1 MIVNT
6 MLSIL
11 LLTLATFGNYKGS
24 YDQYIL
30 ARNQFSQYN
39 TGATRQEAIAK
50 TQDVLIRR
58 NKLMID
64 YLQSL
69 NSVLTPDI
77 NQVVIELESW
87 EKDVIAADTVPDI
100 NKISKVWEDKLDRI
114 TKLTSAAR
122 VLISSHKL
130 ASLQDRLETF
140 KYPDGI
146 NKTNSKLYEQK
157 LQLARSKRQEVES
170 KLTNWQENYWGIE
183 SLFSYLR
190 DSKDALVSASLLLY
204 EVTPRP

>member
-6 MLSIL
+6 MFSIL
-11 LLTLATFGNYKGS
+11 LLTLATFGNYRGA

-50 TQDVLIRR
+50 TQKVLVQR
-58 NKLMID
+58 NRLMIE

-69 NSVLTPDI
+69 SSVLTPDI
-77 NQVVIELESW
+77 NQIVVELETW
-87 EKDVIAADTVPDI
+87 EKEVGNADTVPDI
-100 NKISKVWEDKLDRI
+100 NKISKSWEDRLEKI
-114 TKLTSAAR
+114 TKLSNAAR
-122 VLISSHKL
+122 VLITSNRL
-130 ASLQDRLETF
+130 GLLQDQLEIF
-140 KYPDGI
+140 KYPDGN
-146 NKTNSKLYEQK
+146 NKTNAKLYEQK
-157 LQLARSKRQEVES
+157 LLLAKSKRLEAES
-170 KLTNWQENYWGIE
+170 KLTNWQENYWGVD

-190 DSKDALVSASLLLY
+190 ESKDALVSASLLIY